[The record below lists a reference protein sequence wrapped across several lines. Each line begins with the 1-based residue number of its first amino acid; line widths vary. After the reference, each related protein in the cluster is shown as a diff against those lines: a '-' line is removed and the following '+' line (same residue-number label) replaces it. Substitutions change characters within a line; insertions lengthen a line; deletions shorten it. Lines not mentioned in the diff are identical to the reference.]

1 MASPP
6 PDTGPVP
13 LSLPA
18 ILRTDRFA
26 HLRDPQVHQRR
37 AKPDRPEPEGKR
49 WVRRRE
55 NGALHRPPSPPRL
68 TSCDSQIH
76 AQPTHCPPNHPRPCP
91 SIAAPV
97 VHISA
102 SPSLLPT
109 PLCPIPSSRPPPSLP
124 RTSSAGLFSLSLRG
138 ARRTLHARPSSAYL
152 VNAIETHLVAW
163 LQGETY
169 LNPDQAKD
177 VLRFPGDP
185 VGGREDIREVARE
198 AARLVWAVKADPAVA
213 DTGYHDGGFERYVVH
228 CVARWYGVV
237 SFSKDMDD
245 HRLTYLLR
253 PNVSRPDPRI
263 DAATR
268 TLDTPPTTDASD
280 FHVSDASLSDLNTT
294 DENTTDASDM
304 DSVAGGLPT
313 DARSLSDIEESRP
326 SSPASWSVVGGSD
339 FAVESDNDADD
350 PGFAASLESLS
361 LAAQDDFVTPSADT
375 TLTPSRLRDPAMIA
389 LAARVEQGEDTT
401 PSRTRADRDHYH
413 LATVHPRSTSSPSPA
428 RRRPHRLPTAR
439 KVAARRRRKAKH
451 DKKGFA
457 GAVGTDKG
465 TFYDYLFA

>member
-1 MASPP
+1 MADSP
-6 PDTGPVP
+6 PDTGPIP

-18 ILRTDRFA
+18 ILRNPKLSDRFA
-26 HLRDPQVHQRR
+26 HLRVTSEDPPQRR

-55 NGALHRPPSPPRL
+55 NAKFTHNPHIAPPTTLDLAHPLQRPLSTFPHPLPSYLPR
-68 TSCDSQIH
+68 S
-76 AQPTHCPPNHPRPCP
+76 
-91 SIAAPV
+91 V
-97 VHISA
+97 
-102 SPSLLPT
+102 
-109 PLCPIPSSRPPPSLP
+109 PIPSARPPPSLP
-124 RTSSAGLFSLSLRG
+124 HTSSAGLFSLSLRG

-185 VGGREDIREVARE
+185 VSGREDVREVARE
-198 AARLVWAVKADPAVA
+198 PGRLVWAVKPDPALA

-228 CVARWYGVV
+228 CVARWYGIV
-237 SFSKDMDD
+237 SFSKDMDG

-253 PNVSRPDPRI
+253 PNVTRPDPRI
-263 DAATR
+263 DAASR

-294 DENTTDASDM
+294 DENTTDASDV

-326 SSPASWSVVGGSD
+326 CSPASWSVVGGSD

-361 LAAQDDFVTPSADT
+361 LSAQDDVVTPSADT
-375 TLTPSRLRDPAMIA
+375 TLTPSRLRDAAIT
-389 LAARVEQGEDTT
+389 ARVEQGEDTT

-439 KVAARRRRKAKH
+439 PRRRRKAKN